1 MLARNRF
8 VLNSAQNVELCS
20 FFKQESAKNVF
31 LSKRENVPFLV
42 EEKIGVQLTVILIL
56 DILQTFIEW
65 SLNIRIPSIKIRACI
80 RTLCCWK
87 PPASN
92 LD

>member
-1 MLARNRF
+1 MLAQNRF
-8 VLNSAQNVELCS
+8 VLNSAQNVELC
-20 FFKQESAKNVF
+20 AF
-31 LSKRENVPFLV
+31 LSKKEK
-42 EEKIGVQLTVILIL
+42 EKIGVQLTVILIL
-56 DILQTFIEW
+56 DILQTFKEW

>member
-1 MLARNRF
+1 MFLSKKAQKICFKARNR
-8 VLNSAQNVELCS
+8 
-20 FFKQESAKNVF
+20 K
-31 LSKRENVPFLV
+31 NVPFLV

-56 DILQTFIEW
+56 DILQTFKEW